1 MSIGSVSMS
10 AAQLEIVRGIVRR
23 FLGGFEVFLFG
34 SRATGRAR
42 PYSDLDLAVRGPAP
56 MGLALQAEVQ
66 EAFDESDLPFRV
78 DIVDWAL
85 VSDTFRRIIERSS
98 TRFEPWQPEPDGPR

>member
-1 MSIGSVSMS
+1 MSIGSIALS
-10 AAQLEIVRGIVRR
+10 AEQVDIVRNIVRR
-23 FLGGFEVFLFG
+23 FLSGFEVFLFG
-34 SRATGRAR
+34 SRVTGRFQ

-85 VSDTFRRIIERSS
+85 ASDTFRRIIERSKN
-98 TRFEPWQPEPDGPR
+98 RFEPW